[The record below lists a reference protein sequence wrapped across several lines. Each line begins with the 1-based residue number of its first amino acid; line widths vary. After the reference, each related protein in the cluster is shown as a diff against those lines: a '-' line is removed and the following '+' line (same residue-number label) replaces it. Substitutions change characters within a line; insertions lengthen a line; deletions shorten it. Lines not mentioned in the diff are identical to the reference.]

1 MVKTS
6 HELNYLLR
14 IAWLFL
20 LLLCAADSVAQS
32 ASSLNP
38 LQVSFVKPI
47 IQHEAGRMSF
57 NVLKIINPTSDSINL
72 KVTPELS
79 EQWTLVNQLA
89 ENYTVNPGDSLFIP
103 VRFTVPLKLNTEL
116 KQTIVLGI
124 FDQYNNLNRKADFA
138 LELPTIHQWELE
150 VPEQRIRLFPRI
162 TQASFEIKLINNG
175 NTAES
180 IAIDIVKDKKLTLIS
195 NGQEISDLKFE
206 MKAFSDTTIPIQIL
220 YAYKKERVFDIA
232 KIQFFAS
239 NGEQK
244 VYRSVIAE
252 KYTDNYAPFTIE
264 QGLMH
269 STEVG
274 MRTFSR
280 NNEVLPYIKARGT
293 TEFGEGMGDLK
304 YNFTFY
310 DLTSGENLIGN
321 TYYNFLYTNNA
332 FKVGLGAFSSMLG
345 RNLYNRNS
353 LMLAHEIKLGPESSM
368 EGFVSYGFLDKKMSG
383 GIGYQFHLKEIPM
396 KITMAQAQDQQSG
409 KNTSSFTYKTE
420 KIPISKKQAVSL
432 NLYAYQEKYYKNE
445 NYALRGFAYDLNY
458 LFQMTKDI
466 DIQVLHNYGSP
477 GIPGMQMGLLNF
489 YIRTNYA
496 FDRLKKSA
504 ISMVLF
510 STERKFHQ
518 RNFEG
523 IELPQT
529 IFKDQYAGIFYKNAA
544 FKKFRFD
551 IGPSFENYFSSRP
564 KGEDNIRES
573 FYIEKYRV
581 ELKTFF
587 LSSFMFQVKY
597 GISRSNY
604 VEPTLSIST
613 AQDLHILLDAKAKS
627 FGLRFSYDKGALSNS
642 GLYQFISENS
652 QHSIN
657 LSPFVMKTFW
667 DGRVKFNLFSN
678 FLYRIDLEYYTLN
691 INPRLELYLGKNWYA
706 VSSGT
711 YNMVR
716 QKFAQVQTNSSHYY
730 FEFAIKKNWGRN
742 AANKWSNDMRKLT
755 IQLFKDENGNGIKER
770 NEQGLP
776 NVSIRI
782 VLINSD
788 KLNRNNSLPVDIILV
803 TNSKG
808 YVNFNKLPSGIY
820 QVTLAPLES
829 IAEYFYV
836 GTNTDNIELLND
848 KSLKIPFQKANKVSG
863 KITVARQK
871 FIKDSEQNIP
881 LENIKITAYNKLG
894 NNYSVF
900 TDSEGNFTLYLPG
913 SQLYY
918 VRMNNIFGPNFII
931 RDNDIEIQLTQ
942 KDDVEVVFEVIEKS
956 RAINFKKVTTP
967 KPKEDEYKMQKIK
980 VLAGSVNR
988 GDTLGQPMNSEPAFN
1003 PTTDNGV
1010 MQTNRYYVLLAKA
1023 NNIAEAMNY
1032 RKIYSDRNLIVNF
1045 GFDEGQ
1051 QKIYLYTNSYLN
1063 REEANAEVKK
1073 LNATG
1078 IHSADL
1084 FKYKP

>member
-1 MVKTS
+1 
-6 HELNYLLR
+6 
-14 IAWLFL
+14 
-20 LLLCAADSVAQS
+20 
-32 ASSLNP
+32 
-38 LQVSFVKPI
+38 
-47 IQHEAGRMSF
+47 
-57 NVLKIINPTSDSINL
+57 
-72 KVTPELS
+72 
-79 EQWTLVNQLA
+79 
-89 ENYTVNPGDSLFIP
+89 
-103 VRFTVPLKLNTEL
+103 
-116 KQTIVLGI
+116 
-124 FDQYNNLNRKADFA
+124 
-138 LELPTIHQWELE
+138 
-150 VPEQRIRLFPRI
+150 
-162 TQASFEIKLINNG
+162 
-175 NTAES
+175 
-180 IAIDIVKDKKLTLIS
+180 
-195 NGQEISDLKFE
+195 
-206 MKAFSDTTIPIQIL
+206 
-220 YAYKKERVFDIA
+220 
-232 KIQFFAS
+232 
-239 NGEQK
+239 
-244 VYRSVIAE
+244 
-252 KYTDNYAPFTIE
+252 
-264 QGLMH
+264 
-269 STEVG
+269 
-274 MRTFSR
+274 
-280 NNEVLPYIKARGT
+280 
-293 TEFGEGMGDLK
+293 
-304 YNFTFY
+304 
-310 DLTSGENLIGN
+310 
-321 TYYNFLYTNNA
+321 
-332 FKVGLGAFSSMLG
+332 
-345 RNLYNRNS
+345 
-353 LMLAHEIKLGPESSM
+353 
-368 EGFVSYGFLDKKMSG
+368 
-383 GIGYQFHLKEIPM
+383 
-396 KITMAQAQDQQSG
+396 
-409 KNTSSFTYKTE
+409 
-420 KIPISKKQAVSL
+420 
-432 NLYAYQEKYYKNE
+432 
-445 NYALRGFAYDLNY
+445 
-458 LFQMTKDI
+458 
-466 DIQVLHNYGSP
+466 
-477 GIPGMQMGLLNF
+477 
-489 YIRTNYA
+489 
-496 FDRLKKSA
+496 
-504 ISMVLF
+504 
-510 STERKFHQ
+510 
-518 RNFEG
+518 
-523 IELPQT
+523 
-529 IFKDQYAGIFYKNAA
+529 
-544 FKKFRFD
+544 
-551 IGPSFENYFSSRP
+551 
-564 KGEDNIRES
+564 
-573 FYIEKYRV
+573 
-581 ELKTFF
+581 
-587 LSSFMFQVKY
+587 
-597 GISRSNY
+597 
-604 VEPTLSIST
+604 
-613 AQDLHILLDAKAKS
+613 
-627 FGLRFSYDKGALSNS
+627 
-642 GLYQFISENS
+642 
-652 QHSIN
+652 
-657 LSPFVMKTFW
+657 
-667 DGRVKFNLFSN
+667 
-678 FLYRIDLEYYTLN
+678 
-691 INPRLELYLGKNWYA
+691 
-706 VSSGT
+706 
-711 YNMVR
+711 
-716 QKFAQVQTNSSHYY
+716 
-730 FEFAIKKNWGRN
+730 
-742 AANKWSNDMRKLT
+742 MRKLT